1 MSPTPEFLYTL
12 RLVPRLR
19 DDEAW
24 TTDDETLVAKHFH
37 HLQRLLDDGR
47 LVLAGRTTDDDPLG
61 LVILRVADEAA
72 ARELVEADPA
82 VAGGLMTAE
91 LRPFHTALK
100 S

>member
-1 MSPTPEFLYTL
+1 M
-12 RLVPRLR
+12 
-19 DDEAW
+19 
-24 TTDDETLVAKHFH
+24 
-37 HLQRLLDDGR
+37 
-47 LVLAGRTTDDDPLG
+47 LAGRTTDDDPLG